1 MDRTTA
7 PDLGGLWEVVVVGV
21 GGRWRSLDGCG
32 RGPWTGAGAWKCAPA
47 VHVCVHGRMSAFQ
60 PHVPDRRQMSQT
72 GRILSLDERRQVP
85 RLTAL
90 TGRGAALLHGAQ
102 ATL

>member
-32 RGPWTGAGAWKCAPA
+32 RVEVCSCSTRVRARTDVSFPAPCA
-47 VHVCVHGRMSAFQ
+47 
-60 PHVPDRRQMSQT
+60 
-72 GRILSLDERRQVP
+72 
-85 RLTAL
+85 
-90 TGRGAALLHGAQ
+90 
-102 ATL
+102 